1 MAQEVL
7 MAVEMQRRKLLI
19 LENDRSLRRELEQI
33 FSDLDVTST
42 ETSDQAL
49 ALVRRLEPDV
59 VLFDLGAARE
69 PAVAAQSLEL
79 LRQILNLAPDTK
91 IIAMTEHDARELAV
105 QAVGL
110 GAADFYHKPLDA
122 GVLSIVVRRAFRI
135 RELEEENW
143 RLREQTGSMAL
154 DGIIG
159 VSDAMRS
166 LCRSI
171 EKVAPTNATVLLLGD
186 SGTGKELLARAVHRL
201 SGRSHKPFVAIN
213 CAAIPDTLLESELF
227 GYEKGA
233 FTGAAKRTPGKLESA
248 DTGTIFLDEIGEM
261 PASLQAKM
269 LRVLQERTVER
280 IGGRTPIPLD
290 LRIVCATNRNL
301 DALIGA
307 GTFRDDLYYRI
318 SEVTVRVPPLRER
331 QGDGLLLAQFLLQQ
345 MAERFGRPTR
355 GLAPDAIRAIQAH
368 RWPGNVRELEN
379 RIKGAVIMAEGAVV
393 TANDL
398 GLQDPGDDPEYL
410 NLRVARQRAEAQAAR
425 QALAVAKG
433 NLSRAAE
440 LLGVTRP
447 TLYDLLEKHRI
458 DAAQFGRN
466 APPSEPAPDQT
477 ATRGPCRRPA
487 SGLARLPQLTVSSDC
502 RSPRR
507 TTSSRVPPSCRRL
520 PQSSMCLRAGWRRR
534 TSRGRRCRRES
545 RPCNSATRFR
555 SGSCSP

>member
-1 MAQEVL
+1 MSSAEI
-7 MAVEMQRRKLLI
+7 QRGKLLI
-19 LENDRSLRRELEQI
+19 LENDRALRRELETI
-33 FSDLDVTST
+33 FADLTVTVS
-42 ETSDQAL
+42 ETSEQAL
-49 ALVRRLEPDV
+49 TLVRRIEPDV
-59 VLFDLGAARE
+59 VLFDLGPARE
-69 PAVAAQSLEL
+69 PTVAAQNLEL

-105 QAVGL
+105 AAVGL
-110 GAADFYHKPLDA
+110 GATDFYHKPIAAD
-122 GVLSIVVRRAFRI
+122 VLSIVVRRAFRI

-143 RLREQTGSMAL
+143 RLREQTGAMAL
-154 DGIIG
+154 EGIIG

-201 SGRSHKPFVAIN
+201 SGRSHQQFVAIN

-248 DTGTIFLDEIGEM
+248 DGGTVFLDEIGEM

-269 LRVLQERTVER
+269 LRVLQERSVER

-301 DALIGA
+301 DALIGT
-307 GTFRDDLYYRI
+307 GGFRDDLFYRI
-318 SEVTVRVPPLRER
+318 SEVTVRVPPLRDR
-331 QGDGLLLAQFLLQQ
+331 QGDSLLLAQFLLQE
-345 MAERFGRPTR
+345 MATRFGKPTR

-410 NLRVARQRAEAQAAR
+410 NLRVARQRAEAQAVR
-425 QALAVAKG
+425 QSLAVAKG
-433 NLSRAAE
+433 NLSKAAD

-458 DAAQFGRN
+458 GAAQFGKN
-466 APPSEPAPDQT
+466 GTAPAAPGEPAPE
-477 ATRGPCRRPA
+477 PA
-487 SGLARLPQLTVSSDC
+487 PADSARETK
-502 RSPRR
+502 
-507 TTSSRVPPSCRRL
+507 
-520 PQSSMCLRAGWRRR
+520 
-534 TSRGRRCRRES
+534 
-545 RPCNSATRFR
+545 
-555 SGSCSP
+555 GS